1 MPKHKKNSEKNSV
14 DKVDGSN
21 SVSNKTDTELFGC
34 KDTMSHDGS
43 KSNAVT
49 HNACDK
55 NEQLNE
61 NTLNADLSESSTD
74 ETNRSDAAVK
84 TRHIAV
90 IEKNIKNEKQND
102 SQGERLNKKGI
113 KSKLIRSVRLRTWF
127 AFILLAIIIVA
138 LFWTIYFTIIL
149 TSYESMRKNS
159 FKTSCD
165 DLVHTVRLS
174 LKLDS
179 VSKGE
184 IESFARQ
191 NKAYVG
197 IFTPIIEEDENA
209 SFDFDAIIFCDTLGS
224 WSSGSQST
232 QPEYNAYFYEILTT
246 SYVENLTMNGT
257 LTKTRI
263 NDELC
268 FVYGCRTKMW
278 SGVAGSEPG
287 IAYYCIIMPFKN
299 TDATANEIMNIM
311 IICTVIVILLS
322 MLIAII
328 ISRSVSRPIVKMSAD
343 ASRLAEGDFSVQF
356 DGDGLEEYDNLADAL
371 NKAKDEMEHTE
382 TMRSELIANIS
393 HDLRTPLTMVKA
405 YGECLRDLPYKTDK
419 KRKEHAQIIIDEADR
434 LTSLVSDVLNF
445 SKLRSGVY
453 VPELAAFDIKP
464 IMKETCERF
473 VYLREKG
480 GYTFDIQYV
489 NATVECDNKLT
500 GQVLYNFIANAV
512 NYSGEDK
519 VVIVRAIDKG
529 DVVRI
534 EVSDHGKGIAPDE
547 LNNVWERYYR
557 ANQKKRGVVGTG
569 LGLSICKSILTA
581 QQNNYGVDSKVGV
594 GTTFWFELKK
604 V

>member
-1 MPKHKKNSEKNSV
+1 MPKHKKNSEENSV

-34 KDTMSHDGS
+34 KDTVSHDGS

-61 NTLNADLSESSTD
+61 NLNANLSESSTD

-102 SQGERLNKKGI
+102 AQGERVNKKGI

-197 IFTPIIEEDENA
+197 IFTPIIDEDENA

-246 SYVENLTMNGT
+246 SYVENLTINGT

-489 NATVECDNKLT
+489 DATVECDNKLT

-581 QQNNYGVDSKVGV
+581 QQSNYGVDSEIGA

>member
-34 KDTMSHDGS
+34 KDTVSHDGS

-61 NTLNADLSESSTD
+61 NLNANLSESSTD

-102 SQGERLNKKGI
+102 AQGERVNKKGI

-159 FKTSCD
+159 FRASCD

-174 LKLDS
+174 LQLDPA
-179 VSKGE
+179 SKGE

-197 IFTPIIEEDENA
+197 IFTPIIDEDENA

-581 QQNNYGVDSKVGV
+581 QQNNYGVDSEIGV